1 MAGSSVRRR
10 SFNPLAYH
18 FDQYRFTGTVTE
30 AGQVTPSLRRIRI
43 RSEEWAEREYI
54 PGQHVRVE
62 ILDPLSLHGIVR
74 PAETLRT
81 YTVRDLDPDRG
92 EFELW
97 VHLFDGEGIG
107 LHWARTVTVG
117 DQVRLWGPQ
126 GEPGLRRAAAF
137 HLFVGEESGACAFPP
152 LLAALGSDAHT
163 IGVLESDSAGDDV
176 PVSGLDRVVR
186 VHRHGV
192 SAAVSRFLPA
202 AVAEL
207 DLPEGPGFAYV
218 AGEART
224 GQAVRAHLVGERG
237 WSRGAVRVK
246 AFWAP
251 GKRGLHH

>member
-1 MAGSSVRRR
+1 M
-10 SFNPLAYH
+10 
-18 FDQYRFTGTVTE
+18 
-30 AGQVTPSLRRIRI
+30 
-43 RSEEWAEREYI
+43 
-54 PGQHVRVE
+54 
-62 ILDPLSLHGIVR
+62 R

-81 YTVRDLDPDRG
+81 YTVRDLEPDRG

-97 VHLFDGEGIG
+97 VHLFEGEGIG
-107 LHWARTVTVG
+107 LHWARTVAVG

-126 GEPGLRRAAAF
+126 GEPGLRREAAF
-137 HLFVGEESGACAFPP
+137 HLFVGEETGACAFPP
-152 LLAALGSDAHT
+152 LLAALGPDAHT

-186 VHRHGV
+186 VHRHGA
-192 SAAVSRFLPA
+192 SAAASRFLPA

-237 WSRGAVRVK
+237 WPRDTVRVK
-246 AFWAP
+246 AFWAS
-251 GKRGLHH
+251 GKGVCTTDLPPNLGRTCFGPSRIRYCSDTVQLCGVCHVLHVHMRPIVAISSDMGHISHQRLANVHNRRIMAI